1 MKKLIT
7 FLILCVL
14 TFNIS
19 LAQNN
24 RYVDEVF
31 DSVTVTRD
39 VQYATNMSVVLS
51 AVGLG
56 PTLPT
61 GAHPLAPPLAFD
73 FYEPKGDSLT
83 ERPLLVYL
91 HTGTFA
97 PIILNNNPTGSR
109 NDYAT
114 STMCERFAKRG
125 YAVANVE
132 YRLGWNGGAGGSLAA
147 NSISLITAVYRAIQ
161 DTKAAVRF
169 FYRDAKDSSNSY
181 KIDTN
186 KIALVGQG
194 SGGWVALGYASVN
207 DTSDIRLPKFLS
219 PQGDM
224 LIDLDTIG
232 DWDGYGGHPSQNMEN
247 NAGYSSKIQMVC
259 SMGGGMGALDWL
271 SQGEVP
277 IAAVHSHT
285 DGVAIYTTGDVNV
298 TTAQGLI
305 PITTEI
311 SGSYDVITKANMLGN
326 NASISGIND
335 AYTTAAYNA
344 AMKIKDS
351 TDKGLTVIGDP
362 VENLFPFVT
371 ANANESAP
379 WEFWDSATTV
389 NAATA
394 LGKDGAAILAN
405 AAIGNPDMSIQ
416 KATAYMDS
424 TLGFFCPRLVNA
436 LALAGPTVDVIE
448 NNSYSD
454 ILIYPNPVSGTINF
468 NAPSKIKSIK
478 IYNQLGT
485 LVKQFNPNSLNYNFN
500 TEEMPN
506 GIYIS
511 QISTTEKDYVEKVI
525 LK

>member
-1 MKKLIT
+1 
-7 FLILCVL
+7 
-14 TFNIS
+14 
-19 LAQNN
+19 
-24 RYVDEVF
+24 
-31 DSVTVTRD
+31 
-39 VQYATNMSVVLS
+39 
-51 AVGLG
+51 
-56 PTLPT
+56 
-61 GAHPLAPPLAFD
+61 
-73 FYEPKGDSLT
+73 
-83 ERPLLVYL
+83 
-91 HTGTFA
+91 
-97 PIILNNNPTGSR
+97 
-109 NDYAT
+109 
-114 STMCERFAKRG
+114 MCERFAKRG

-132 YRLGWNGGAGGSLAA
+132 YRLGWNGGAGGSLSA
-147 NSISLITAVYRAIQ
+147 NSISWTKAIYRAIQ
-161 DTKAAVRF
+161 DTKAAVRY
-169 FYRDAKDSSNSY
+169 FYRDVKDSSNTFR
-181 KIDTN
+181 IDTN
-186 KIALVGQG
+186 KIALIGQG
-194 SGGWVALGYASVN
+194 SGGWVALGYASIS

-224 LIDLDTIG
+224 LFDLDSIG

-305 PITTEI
+305 PITTDI
-311 SGSYDVITKANMLGN
+311 SGSYDVIKKANMFGN
-326 NASISGIND
+326 NDDFRWMND
-335 AYTTAAYNA
+335 VYTTAAYNA
-344 AMKIKDS
+344 SLKIVDS
-351 TDKGLTVIGDP
+351 IDKGLGIIGSP

-379 WEFWDSATTV
+379 WEYWDTAFIM
-389 NAATA
+389 AAA
-394 LGKDGAAILAN
+394 PQFGKDGAAILAG
-405 AAIGNPDMSIQ
+405 AAIGNPDMSMA
-416 KATAYMDS
+416 KANAYMDS

-436 LALAGPTVDVIE
+436 LSLPLNTVDVIE
-448 NNSYSD
+448 NTSYSD

-485 LVKQFNPNSLNYNFN
+485 LVKQFNPNSLYYNFN

-511 QISTTEKDYVEKVI
+511 QISTAEKDYVEKVI

>member
-19 LAQNN
+19 LGQND
-24 RYVDEVF
+24 RYFDEIF
-31 DSVTVTRD
+31 DSVNVT
-39 VQYATNMSVVLS
+39 TNIKYSDNFSVVLAS
-51 AVGLG
+51 NGVPFA
-56 PTLPT
+56 PT
-61 GAHPLAPPLAFD
+61 GTNAVCPELVFD
-73 FYEPKGDSLT
+73 FYEPNGDTLT

-97 PIILNNNPTGSR
+97 PRFLNNNPTGDR

-114 STMCERFAKRG
+114 VKMCERFAKRG
-125 YAVANVE
+125 YTVANVE

-147 NSISLITAVYRAIQ
+147 NSISLIKGVYRAIQ
-161 DTKAAVRF
+161 DTKAAVRY
-169 FYRDAKDSSNSY
+169 FYRDVQDSSNTY
-181 KIDTN
+181 RIDTN
-186 KIALVGQG
+186 RIALVGQG
-194 SGGWVALGYASVN
+194 SGGWVALGYASVS
-207 DTSDIRLPKFLS
+207 DTSDLQLDKFLS
-219 PQGDM
+219 PQGEM

-232 DWDGYGGHPSQNMEN
+232 DWDGYGGTPPQNVVN

-271 SQGEVP
+271 KAGDVP
-277 IAAVHSHT
+277 MAAVHCRT
-285 DGVAIYTTGDVNV
+285 DNVAIYTTGDVNV
-298 TTAQGLI
+298 TTAIGLI
-305 PITTEI
+305 PITTGI
-311 SGSYDVITKANMLGN
+311 SGSYDVIDSANKLGN
-326 NASISGIND
+326 NNVLSGISD
-335 AYTTAAYNA
+335 VYTTAAYNA
-344 AMKIKDS
+344 SLKIVDS
-351 TDKGLTVIGDP
+351 IDKGLGIIGQP
-362 VENLFPFVT
+362 IENLFPFVT
-371 ANANESAP
+371 VNANESAP

-389 NAATA
+389 AGAAA
-394 LGKDGAAILAN
+394 FGKDGAVILAG
-405 AAIGNPDMSIQ
+405 AAIGNPDMSMA
-416 KATAYMDS
+416 KANAYMDS

>member
-19 LAQNN
+19 LAQND
-24 RYVDEVF
+24 RYFDEVF

-39 VQYATNMSVVLS
+39 IQYATNMTVVLS

-61 GAHPLAPPLAFD
+61 GGHPLAPPLAFD

-109 NDYAT
+109 NDFAT

-161 DTKAAVRF
+161 DTKAAVRY
-169 FYRDAKDSSNSY
+169 FYRDAKDSSNTY

-186 KIALVGQG
+186 RIALVGQG

-224 LIDLDTIG
+224 LLDLDTIG
-232 DWDGYGGHPSQNMEN
+232 DWDG
-247 NAGYSSKIQMVC
+247 K
-259 SMGGGMGALDWL
+259 
-271 SQGEVP
+271 
-277 IAAVHSHT
+277 
-285 DGVAIYTTGDVNV
+285 
-298 TTAQGLI
+298 
-305 PITTEI
+305 
-311 SGSYDVITKANMLGN
+311 
-326 NASISGIND
+326 
-335 AYTTAAYNA
+335 
-344 AMKIKDS
+344 
-351 TDKGLTVIGDP
+351 
-362 VENLFPFVT
+362 
-371 ANANESAP
+371 
-379 WEFWDSATTV
+379 
-389 NAATA
+389 
-394 LGKDGAAILAN
+394 
-405 AAIGNPDMSIQ
+405 
-416 KATAYMDS
+416 
-424 TLGFFCPRLVNA
+424 
-436 LALAGPTVDVIE
+436 
-448 NNSYSD
+448 
-454 ILIYPNPVSGTINF
+454 
-468 NAPSKIKSIK
+468 
-478 IYNQLGT
+478 
-485 LVKQFNPNSLNYNFN
+485 
-500 TEEMPN
+500 
-506 GIYIS
+506 
-511 QISTTEKDYVEKVI
+511 
-525 LK
+525 

>member
-14 TFNIS
+14 TFNFS
-19 LAQNN
+19 LAQND

-31 DSVTVTRD
+31 DSVTVTKD
-39 VQYATNMSVVLS
+39 IQYATNMSVVLS

-61 GAHPLAPPLAFD
+61 GGHPLAPPLVFD
-73 FYEPKGDSLT
+73 FYEPKGDSLA
-83 ERPLLVYL
+83 ERPLIVYL

-97 PIILNNNPTGSR
+97 PIFLNNNPTGSR

-114 STMCERFAKRG
+114 KTMCERFAKRG

-147 NSISLITAVYRAIQ
+147 NSISLIKGVYRAIQ
-161 DTKAAVRF
+161 DTKAAVRY
-169 FYRDAKDSSNSY
+169 FYRDAKDSSNTY

-194 SGGWVALGYASVN
+194 SGGWVALGYASVS
-207 DTSDIRLPKFLS
+207 DTSDIRLGKFLS

-224 LIDLDTIG
+224 LIDLDSIG
-232 DWDGYGGHPSQNMEN
+232 DWNGYGGHPSQNMEN

-259 SMGGGMGALDWL
+259 SMGGGMGALAWL
-271 SQGEVP
+271 KAGNVP
-277 IAAVHSHT
+277 MAAVHCRT
-285 DGVAIYTTGDVNV
+285 DNVAIYTTGDVNV
-298 TTAQGLI
+298 TTALGLV
-305 PITTEI
+305 PITTDI
-311 SGSYDVITKANMLGN
+311 SGSYDVIDSANKLGN
-326 NASISGIND
+326 NTSISGISD
-335 AYTTAAYNA
+335 AYSTAAYNA
-344 AMKIKDS
+344 SLKIVDS
-351 TDKGLTVIGDP
+351 IDKGLGIIGQP

-389 NAATA
+389 NGAAN
-394 LGKDGAAILAN
+394 LGKDGAAILAG

-424 TLGFFCPRLVNA
+424 TLGFFCPRLVKA
-436 LALAGPTVDVIE
+436 LMLAGPTVDVME
-448 NNSYSD
+448 NTSFSD

-468 NAPSKIKSIK
+468 NATSKIKSIK

>member
-19 LAQNN
+19 LGQND
-24 RYVDEVF
+24 RYFDEIF
-31 DSVTVTRD
+31 DSVNVT
-39 VQYATNMSVVLS
+39 TNIKYSDNFSVVLAS
-51 AVGLG
+51 NGVPFA
-56 PTLPT
+56 PT
-61 GAHPLAPPLAFD
+61 GTNAVCPELVFD
-73 FYEPKGDSLT
+73 FYEPNGDTLT

-97 PIILNNNPTGSR
+97 PRFLNNNPTGDR

-114 STMCERFAKRG
+114 VKMCERFAKRG
-125 YAVANVE
+125 YAVANLE

-147 NSISLITAVYRAIQ
+147 NSISLIKGVYRAIQ
-161 DTKAAVRF
+161 DTKAAVRY
-169 FYRDAKDSSNSY
+169 FYRDVQDSSNTY
-181 KIDTN
+181 RIDTN
-186 KIALVGQG
+186 RIALVGQG
-194 SGGWVALGYASVN
+194 SGGWVALGYASVS
-207 DTSDIRLPKFLS
+207 DTSDLQLSKFLS
-219 PQGDM
+219 PQGEM

-232 DWDGYGGHPSQNMEN
+232 DWDGYGGTPPQNVVN

-271 SQGEVP
+271 KAGDVP
-277 IAAVHSHT
+277 MAAVHCRT
-285 DGVAIYTTGDVNV
+285 DNVAIYTTGDVNV
-298 TTAQGLI
+298 TTAVGLI
-305 PITTEI
+305 PITTNI
-311 SGSYDVITKANMLGN
+311 SGSYDVIDSANKLGN
-326 NASISGIND
+326 NNVLSGISD
-335 AYTTAAYNA
+335 VYTTAAYNA
-344 AMKIKDS
+344 SLKIVDS
-351 TDKGLTVIGDP
+351 IDKGLGIIGQP
-362 VENLFPFVT
+362 IENLFPFVT

-379 WEFWDSATTV
+379 WEFWDSAFTV
-389 NAATA
+389 AGAAA
-394 LGKDGAAILAN
+394 FGKDGQQILAG
-405 AAIGNPDMSIQ
+405 AAIGNPDMSMA

-424 TLGFFCPRLVNA
+424 TLGFFCPRLVKA
-436 LALAGPTVDVIE
+436 LALDGPIVDVIE

-500 TEEMPN
+500 TDEMPN

>member
-19 LAQNN
+19 LGQND
-24 RYVDEVF
+24 RYFDEIF
-31 DSVTVTRD
+31 DSVNVT
-39 VQYATNMSVVLS
+39 TNIKYSDNFSVVLAS
-51 AVGLG
+51 NGVPFA
-56 PTLPT
+56 PT
-61 GAHPLAPPLAFD
+61 GTNAVCPELVFD
-73 FYEPKGDSLT
+73 FYEPNGDTLT

-97 PIILNNNPTGSR
+97 PRFLNNNPTGDR

-114 STMCERFAKRG
+114 VKMCERFAKRG
-125 YAVANVE
+125 YAVANLE

-147 NSISLITAVYRAIQ
+147 NSISLIKGVYRAIQ
-161 DTKAAVRF
+161 DTKAAVRY
-169 FYRDAKDSSNSY
+169 FYRDVQDSSNTY
-181 KIDTN
+181 RIDTN
-186 KIALVGQG
+186 RIALVGQG
-194 SGGWVALGYASVN
+194 SGGWVALGYASVS
-207 DTSDIRLPKFLS
+207 DTSDLQLSKFLS
-219 PQGDM
+219 PQGEM

-232 DWDGYGGHPSQNMEN
+232 DWDGYGGTPPQNVVN

-271 SQGEVP
+271 KAGDVP
-277 IAAVHSHT
+277 MAAVHCRT
-285 DGVAIYTTGDVNV
+285 DNVAIYTTGDVNV
-298 TTAQGLI
+298 TTAVGLI
-305 PITTEI
+305 PITTNI
-311 SGSYDVITKANMLGN
+311 SGSYDVIDSANKLGN
-326 NASISGIND
+326 NNVLSGISD
-335 AYTTAAYNA
+335 VYTTAAYNA
-344 AMKIKDS
+344 SLKIVDS
-351 TDKGLTVIGDP
+351 IDKGLGIIGQP
-362 VENLFPFVT
+362 IENLFPFVT

-379 WEFWDSATTV
+379 WEFWDSAFTV
-389 NAATA
+389 AGAAA
-394 LGKDGAAILAN
+394 FGKDGQQILAG
-405 AAIGNPDMSIQ
+405 AAIGNPDMSMA

-424 TLGFFCPRLVNA
+424 TLGFFCPRLVKA
-436 LALAGPTVDVIE
+436 LALDGPIVDVIE

-468 NAPSKIKSIK
+468 NATSKIKSIK

-500 TEEMPN
+500 TDEMPN

>member
-19 LAQNN
+19 LGQND
-24 RYVDEVF
+24 RYFDEIF
-31 DSVTVTRD
+31 DSVNVTTNIK
-39 VQYATNMSVVLS
+39 YADNFSVVLAS
-51 AVGLG
+51 NNVPFA
-56 PTLPT
+56 PT
-61 GAHPLAPPLAFD
+61 GTNAVCPDLVFD
-73 FYEPKGDSLT
+73 FYEPNGDTLT

-97 PIILNNNPTGSR
+97 PRFLNNNPTGSR

-114 STMCERFAKRG
+114 VKMCERFAKRG
-125 YAVANVE
+125 YAVANLE

-147 NSISLITAVYRAIQ
+147 NSISLIKGVYRAIQ

-186 KIALVGQG
+186 RIALVGQG
-194 SGGWVALGYASVN
+194 SGGWVALGYASVS
-207 DTSDIRLPKFLS
+207 DTADLQLPKFLT

-224 LIDLDTIG
+224 LIDLDSIG
-232 DWDGYGGHPSQNMEN
+232 DWDGYGGTPPQNVVN
-247 NAGYSSKIQMVC
+247 NAGYSSRIQMVC
-259 SMGGGMGALDWL
+259 SMGGGMGALPWL
-271 SQGEVP
+271 KAGNVP
-277 IAAVHSHT
+277 MAAVHCRT
-285 DGVAIYTTGDVNV
+285 DNVAIYTTGDVNV
-298 TTAQGLI
+298 TTALGLI
-305 PITTEI
+305 PITTDI

-326 NASISGIND
+326 NTSISGIND

-344 AMKIKDS
+344 SLKIVDS
-351 TDKGLTVIGDP
+351 IDKGLGIIGSP

-379 WEFWDSATTV
+379 WEFWDSAFTV
-389 NAATA
+389 AGAAA
-394 LGKDGAAILAN
+394 FGKDGQQILAG
-405 AAIGNPDMSIQ
+405 AALGNPDMSMA

-436 LALAGPTVDVIE
+436 LSLPLNTVDVIE
-448 NNSYSD
+448 NISYSD